1 MDHVSFGFAAAHPA
15 AKPNAPTEHFCGK
28 APGFN
33 LIPTNEANSRS
44 SRSSLQTMPTENKR
58 IAVIP
63 GDGIGR
69 EVIGEALRVLER
81 VKITHAVAL
90 EMVHFDWGAD
100 KFLKEGISL
109 PAGALEMLSNEFDAI
124 LAGAFGDPRVP
135 SNQHA
140 EDILLGM
147 RRGLDLYINLRPVR
161 LLDSRLTP
169 LRDRR
174 VEDIDFVVFRE
185 NTEGAYCG
193 AGGFLKK
200 GTADEIA
207 TQEELN
213 TRRGVERI
221 IVAAFEYA
229 RANGRKRV
237 TMADKSNVQR
247 FGGDLWQRVFKE
259 VAADYSE
266 IEANHQYVDA
276 MAMFMVLDP
285 AQYDVI
291 VSNNLFGDILTDL
304 GAAIQGGLGLA
315 ASGNLHPGRVSL
327 FEPVHGSAPALAGKG
342 IANPVGA
349 ILTSAM
355 MLEYLGH
362 KEASAAIEKAVGEA
376 ISQNET
382 TRDLGGT
389 LSTEQAGNAIRDRIT
404 KG

>member
-1 MDHVSFGFAAAHPA
+1 MLG
-15 AKPNAPTEHFCGK
+15 TEFH
-28 APGFN
+28 
-33 LIPTNEANSRS
+33 
-44 SRSSLQTMPTENKR
+44 
-58 IAVIP
+58 
-63 GDGIGR
+63 
-69 EVIGEALRVLER
+69 
-81 VKITHAVAL
+81 
-90 EMVHFDWGAD
+90 
-100 KFLKEGISL
+100 
-109 PAGALEMLSNEFDAI
+109 AI
-124 LAGAFGDPRVP
+124 LAGAFGDPRIP

-161 LLDSRLTP
+161 LLDPRLTP
-169 LRDRR
+169 LRNAR

-200 GTADEIA
+200 GTAEEIA

-221 IVAAFEYA
+221 IVAAFDYA
-229 RANGRKRV
+229 RRSGRKRV

-259 VAADYSE
+259 VASRYSE

-285 AQYDVI
+285 AQYEVI

-304 GAAIQGGLGLA
+304 GAAIAGGLGLA
-315 ASGNLHPGRVSL
+315 ASGNIHPGRVSM
-327 FEPVHGSAPALAGKG
+327 FEPVHGSAPPLAGKSV
-342 IANPVGA
+342 ANPVGA
-349 ILTSAM
+349 ILTAAM

-362 KEASAAIEKAVGEA
+362 QPASVAIEKAVRQSIAG
-376 ISQNET
+376 NET

-389 LSTEQAGNAIRDRIT
+389 LSTEEAGAAICRRI
-404 KG
+404 GG

>member
-1 MDHVSFGFAAAHPA
+1 M
-15 AKPNAPTEHFCGK
+15 
-28 APGFN
+28 
-33 LIPTNEANSRS
+33 
-44 SRSSLQTMPTENKR
+44 KR

-63 GDGIGR
+63 GDGIGPEVVR
-69 EVIGEALRVLER
+69 EAVRVIRRLQETRDIQLEF
-81 VKITHAVAL
+81 VD
-90 EMVHFDWGAD
+90 FDWGAE
-100 KFLKEGISL
+100 KFLKEGITL
-109 PAGALEMLSNEFDAI
+109 PPGGLEMLSEQFHAI
-124 LAGAFGDPRVP
+124 LTGAFGDPRIP
-135 SNQHA
+135 SNKHA

-161 LLDSRLTP
+161 LLNARLTP
-169 LRDRR
+169 LRDKKT
-174 VEDIDFVVFRE
+174 EDIDFVVFRE

-200 GTADEIA
+200 GTIDEIA
-207 TQEELN
+207 TQEEVN

-229 RANGRKRV
+229 RANGRRQV

-259 VAADYSE
+259 VASSYTE

-291 VSNNLFGDILTDL
+291 VSNNMFGDILTDL

-315 ASGNLHPGRVSL
+315 ASGNIHPGRVSL
-327 FEPVHGSAPALAGKG
+327 FEPVHGSAPPLAGKG
-342 IANPVGA
+342 IANPIGA

-355 MLEYLGH
+355 MLEYLGYQTESRMIE
-362 KEASAAIEKAVGEA
+362 EAVRAAISAE
-376 ISQNET
+376 ET
-382 TRDLGGT
+382 TRDLGGK
-389 LSTEQAGNAIRDRIT
+389 LSTELAGAAIVNRLGT
-404 KG
+404 N

>member
-1 MDHVSFGFAAAHPA
+1 M
-15 AKPNAPTEHFCGK
+15 
-28 APGFN
+28 
-33 LIPTNEANSRS
+33 
-44 SRSSLQTMPTENKR
+44 KR

-63 GDGIGR
+63 GDGIGP
-69 EVIGEALRVLER
+69 EVIREAVRVLKYLGQTR
-81 VKITHAVAL
+81 DLQLKFVD
-90 EMVHFDWGAD
+90 FDWGAD
-100 KFLKEGISL
+100 KFLKEGITL
-109 PAGALEMLSNEFDAI
+109 PDGALDQLATDYDAI

-135 SNQHA
+135 SNKHA

-161 LLDSRLTP
+161 LLDQRLTP
-169 LRDRR
+169 LANRTTA
-174 VEDIDFVVFRE
+174 DIDFVVFRE

-193 AGGFLKK
+193 AGGFLKH

-207 TQEELN
+207 LQDEVN

-229 RANGRKRV
+229 RAKGRKRV

-259 VAADYSE
+259 VAATYPD
-266 IEANHQYVDA
+266 IQANHQYVDA

-285 AQYDVI
+285 AQYEVI

-315 ASGNLHPGRVSL
+315 ASGNIHPGRVSL
-327 FEPVHGSAPALAGKG
+327 FEPVHGSAPPLAGKG
-342 IANPVGA
+342 IANPIGS

-355 MLEYLGH
+355 MLEYLGFH
-362 KEASAAIEKAVGEA
+362 TLSDEIEEAVRGAVSA
-376 ISQNET
+376 NET
-382 TRDLGGT
+382 TRDLGGG
-389 LSTEQAGNAIRDRIT
+389 LSTEQAAGAIIARL
-404 KG
+404 KQSM

>member
-1 MDHVSFGFAAAHPA
+1 MNQSQI
-15 AKPNAPTEHFCGK
+15 K
-28 APGFN
+28 
-33 LIPTNEANSRS
+33 
-44 SRSSLQTMPTENKR
+44 

-63 GDGIGR
+63 GDGIGP
-69 EVIGEALRVLER
+69 EVIREAVRVLER
-81 VKITHAVAL
+81 VGETHDVDL
-90 EMVHFDWGAD
+90 DLTHFDWGAD
-100 KFLKEGISL
+100 KFLREGVSL
-109 PAGALEMLSNEFDAI
+109 PTGALEMLASEFQAI

-161 LLDSRLTP
+161 LLDARLTP
-169 LRDRR
+169 LRDRK
-174 VEDIDFVVFRE
+174 VEEIDFVVFRE

-221 IVAAFEYA
+221 IIAAFEYA
-229 RANGRKRV
+229 RANQRQRV

-259 VAADYSE
+259 VAEGYPE
-266 IEANHQYVDA
+266 IAANHQYVDA
-276 MAMFMVLDP
+276 MAMYMVLDP
-285 AQYDVI
+285 SQYDVI

-315 ASGNLHPGRVSL
+315 ASGNIHPGKVSL
-327 FEPVHGSAPALAGKG
+327 FEPVHGSAPPLAGKG
-342 IANPVGA
+342 IANPIGA

-355 MLEYLGH
+355 MLEYLGFQTLS
-362 KEASAAIEKAVGEA
+362 KEIEAAVRAAISA
-376 ISQNET
+376 NET
-382 TRDLGGT
+382 TRDLGGQ
-389 LSTEQAGNAIRDRIT
+389 LSTEQAGAAIIT
-404 KG
+404 RLGN

>member
-1 MDHVSFGFAAAHPA
+1 M
-15 AKPNAPTEHFCGK
+15 
-28 APGFN
+28 
-33 LIPTNEANSRS
+33 
-44 SRSSLQTMPTENKR
+44 KR

-63 GDGIGR
+63 GDGIGPEVVR
-69 EVIGEALRVLER
+69 EAVRVIRRLQETRDIQLEF
-81 VKITHAVAL
+81 VD
-90 EMVHFDWGAD
+90 FDWGAE
-100 KFLKEGISL
+100 KFLKEGITL
-109 PAGALEMLSNEFDAI
+109 PPGGLEMLSEQFHAI
-124 LAGAFGDPRVP
+124 LTGAFGDPRIP
-135 SNQHA
+135 SNKHA

-161 LLDSRLTP
+161 LLNERLTP
-169 LRDRR
+169 LRDKTT
-174 VEDIDFVVFRE
+174 EDIDFVVFRE

-200 GTADEIA
+200 GTIDEIA
-207 TQEELN
+207 TQEEVN

-229 RANGRKRV
+229 RANGRRRL

-259 VAADYSE
+259 VASSYTE

-291 VSNNLFGDILTDL
+291 VSNNMFGDILTDL

-315 ASGNLHPGRVSL
+315 ASGNIHPGRVSL
-327 FEPVHGSAPALAGKG
+327 FEPVHGSAPPLAGKG
-342 IANPVGA
+342 IANPIGA

-355 MLEYLGH
+355 MLEYLGYQTESRMIE
-362 KEASAAIEKAVGEA
+362 EAVRAAISAE
-376 ISQNET
+376 ET
-382 TRDLGGT
+382 TRDLGGK
-389 LSTEQAGNAIRDRIT
+389 LSTELAGAAIVNRLGT
-404 KG
+404 N

>member
-1 MDHVSFGFAAAHPA
+1 MTPL
-15 AKPNAPTEHFCGK
+15 KN
-28 APGFN
+28 
-33 LIPTNEANSRS
+33 
-44 SRSSLQTMPTENKR
+44 R

-63 GDGIGR
+63 GDGIGP
-69 EVIGEALRVLER
+69 EVIREAVRVLKR
-81 VKITHAVAL
+81 VRETHGVEL
-90 EMVHFDWGAD
+90 ELTHFDWGAD
-100 KFLKEGISL
+100 KFLNEGISL
-109 PAGALEMLSNEFDAI
+109 PDGALEMLSNDFDAI

-161 LLDSRLTP
+161 LLGARLTP
-169 LRDRR
+169 LRNVQTD
-174 VEDIDFVVFRE
+174 DIDFVVFRE

-200 GTADEIA
+200 GTQDEIA

-229 RANGRKRV
+229 RAHGRDRV

-276 MAMFMVLDP
+276 MAMFMVLNP
-285 AQYDVI
+285 VQYSVI
-291 VSNNLFGDILTDL
+291 VANNLFGDILTDL

-315 ASGNLHPGRVSL
+315 ASGNIHPGRVSL
-327 FEPVHGSAPALAGKG
+327 FEPVHGSAPPLAGKNV
-342 IANPVGA
+342 ANPIGA
-349 ILTSAM
+349 ILTAAM
-355 MLEYLGH
+355 MLDYLGYN
-362 KEASAAIEKAVGEA
+362 EAAVAIDDSIRGA
-376 ISQNET
+376 INDGKT
-382 TRDLGGT
+382 THDLGGS
-389 LSTEQAGNAIRDRIT
+389 LSTQQLSEVICKYIN
-404 KG
+404 

>member
-1 MDHVSFGFAAAHPA
+1 M
-15 AKPNAPTEHFCGK
+15 
-28 APGFN
+28 
-33 LIPTNEANSRS
+33 
-44 SRSSLQTMPTENKR
+44 KR

-63 GDGIGR
+63 GDGIGP
-69 EVIGEALRVLER
+69 EVIAEAVQVLEQLR
-81 VKITHAVAL
+81 ETHGCDL
-90 EMVHFDWGAD
+90 QLTNFDWGAE
-100 KFLKEGISL
+100 KFLTEGVSL
-109 PAGALEMLSNEFDAI
+109 PEGALEMLAGEFDAI
-124 LAGAFGDPRVP
+124 LAGAFGDPRIP
-135 SNQHA
+135 SNKVA
-140 EDILLGM
+140 EDVLLGM

-169 LRDRR
+169 LRERT
-174 VEDIDFVVFRE
+174 VTEIDFVVFRE

-200 GTADEIA
+200 DTADEIA

-229 RANGRKRV
+229 RANDRKRV

-259 VAADYSE
+259 VASRYSG

-276 MAMFMVLDP
+276 MAMFMVLNP

-315 ASGNLHPGRVSL
+315 ASGNIHPGKVSL
-327 FEPVHGSAPALAGKG
+327 FEPVHGSAPPLAGKG
-342 IANPVGA
+342 IANPIGA
-349 ILTSAM
+349 ILTTAM
-355 MLEYLGH
+355 LLDYVGYHDAGKSVEAAV
-362 KEASAAIEKAVGEA
+362 KEAV
-376 ISQNET
+376 ISNET
-382 TRDLGGT
+382 TQDLGGT
-389 LSTEQAGNAIRDRIT
+389 LSTEQAGEAIRKRI
-404 KG
+404 KQ